1 MKKLKEYIRE
11 WDRKFLKGLLWYL
24 YNRLLSFCDKEQ
36 KVDYVVRCNQ
46 WTAIRDLTKNSIVID
61 GGANVGHETAVFAQ
75 KGCIIHAFE
84 PNPACF
90 KQLQKR
96 FRNSPKVHLYPY
108 ALSDRDGEATFYYNN
123 EFSRWNKLFYSEGG
137 GMVNLGYDQ
146 KGITVKCVD
155 LCNFIEHQ
163 NIQINLV
170 KLDIEGA
177 EYDVLLKLIET
188 GVYRKCNNI
197 LVETHERYSPELA
210 LKDAQLRALIQKHS
224 INNIDLTWD

>member
-1 MKKLKEYIRE
+1 
-11 WDRKFLKGLLWYL
+11 
-24 YNRLLSFCDKEQ
+24 
-36 KVDYVVRCNQ
+36 
-46 WTAIRDLTKNSIVID
+46 
-61 GGANVGHETAVFAQ
+61 
-75 KGCIIHAFE
+75 
-84 PNPACF
+84 
-90 KQLQKR
+90 
-96 FRNSPKVHLYPY
+96 
-108 ALSDRDGEATFYYNN
+108 
-123 EFSRWNKLFYSEGG
+123 
-137 GMVNLGYDQ
+137 MVNLGGDQ

-188 GVYRKCNNI
+188 GIYRKCNNI